1 MTNLEKYRRDA
12 QMSQES
18 VAARIGITQQAV
30 AKWEAGEALPRAERL
45 TQLAKLYGCTVDELL
60 GDGGIR
66 KDEK

>member
-45 TQLAKLYGCTVDELL
+45 IQLAKLYGCTVDELL
-60 GDGGIR
+60 GGEEDT
-66 KDEK
+66 K